1 MNFVPRAYK
10 VSHRRLY
17 KYLDVEGA
25 RLTLRT
31 RTFKHAKPSDFNDC
45 SDMTVERTFPEDDE
59 TAAALYKAN
68 FQEIILRNI
77 DRAPTCGSEDDRKKV
92 ALIQTI
98 YRQHPEFVQI
108 AKQKTEEMKL
118 TDIYDLDRLRK
129 VRESVIADINRF
141 LQAERV
147 LCVSEKINSK
157 KMWALYAQDHQG
169 IALAI
174 APNMEKDSKYSL
186 FRKVKYEEKRPCL
199 YESAMSYF
207 ENSLF
212 GDRGAETKRALDRV
226 IYTKTKDWEYEQEYR
241 LRIPMLEDSDWNA
254 MPFHPEE
261 IVDLYLG
268 AEIST
273 ELKNECIGLAKTINP
288 KINIYQCVIGS
299 AEGVSFC
306 LGE

>member
-1 MNFVPRAYK
+1 MQRSGK
-10 VSHRRLY
+10 VSPRRLY
-17 KYLDVEGA
+17 KYLNVEGA
-25 RLTLRT
+25 RLTLRN
-31 RTFKHAKPSDFNDC
+31 RNFKHAKPSDFNDF
-45 SDMTVERTFPEDDE
+45 SDMTVERTFPEDEE

-68 FQEIILRNI
+68 FHDIILRNI
-77 DRAPTCGSEDDRKKV
+77 DRAPTCSNEDHRKKV

-98 YRQHPEFVQI
+98 YREHPDFVQI
-108 AKQKTEEMKL
+108 TKQKFSEMKL

-129 VRESVIADINRF
+129 VRESVVADINRF

-147 LCVSEKINSK
+147 LCVSEKIDSK
-157 KMWALYAQDHQG
+157 KMWALYAEDHQG

-174 APNMEKDSKYSL
+174 VPNMEKDSKYSL

-212 GDRGAETKRALDRV
+212 GDKDAETKRALDRI

-241 LRIPMLEDSDWNA
+241 LAIPMLEDRDWNT

-268 AEIST
+268 AKIST
-273 ELKNECIGLAKTINP
+273 ELKSECIRLAKVINP
-288 KINIYQCVIGS
+288 NINIYQCVIGS